1 MVQSFFF
8 YKNIEK
14 ESLILIYFLNIG
26 IYLINPNDMMRD
38 RRTFLK
44 KTLATTSILLPTG
57 LTRAFGQSQHH
68 GKGGKF
74 KPLILSTWD
83 HGMPA
88 NDKAWEVLME
98 TGDLVSAVEEGV
110 KITELDMDNLSVG
123 LQGLPDREGI
133 PTLDASI
140 MKGDGSCGSVAFVR
154 QVRHPISLARK
165 VMEATPHVL
174 LAGEGARQFAIAQGF
189 PMEEEVLSPKA
200 EEAYQKWKV
209 ESKYKPI
216 INIENHDTIG
226 MIALGVDGKLAGSCT
241 TSGLAFKMHGRVGD
255 SPIIGAGLYVDDEV
269 GAATATGLGESII
282 RICGSFLIV
291 ELMRQGRSPQE
302 ACEEAVKRLIA
313 KNEKDIKDIQAG
325 FLAINKDGE
334 YGAYAVQQGF
344 TYAMHYEG
352 GKDLLN
358 AGYKL

>member
-1 MVQSFFF
+1 M
-8 YKNIEK
+8 NIE
-14 ESLILIYFLNIG
+14 SLNYPFHMFDPNLIEMSN
-26 IYLINPNDMMRD
+26 
-38 RRTFLK
+38 RRSFLK
-44 KTLATTSILLPTG
+44 KTLASTTLLLPGSIITSC
-57 LTRAFGQSQHH
+57 AEPGQKNS
-68 GKGGKF
+68 GEKF

-83 HGMPA
+83 HGMLA

-98 TGDLVSAVEEGV
+98 TGNLVSAVEEGV
-110 KITELDMDNLSVG
+110 KVTELDMDNLSVG

-165 VMEATPHVL
+165 VMEETPHVM
-174 LAGEGARQFAIAQGF
+174 LAGEGARQFAIEQGF
-189 PMEEEVLSPKA
+189 PMEKEELSPKA
-200 EEAYQKWKV
+200 KELYEEWKV

-216 INIENHDTIG
+216 VNIENHDTIG
-226 MIALGVDGKLAGSCT
+226 MIALGPDGKLAGSCT
-241 TSGLAFKMHGRVGD
+241 TSGLAYKMHGRVGD

-291 ELMRQGRSPQE
+291 ELMRQGRTPQE
-302 ACEEAVKRLIA
+302 ACEEAVRRLIA
-313 KNEKDIKDIQAG
+313 KNSKDIKDIQAG
-325 FLAINKDGE
+325 FLAINKEGE

-344 TYAMHYEG
+344 TYAMHHSG
-352 GKDLLN
+352 GGNLLN
-358 AGYKL
+358 ATYKL

>member
-1 MVQSFFF
+1 MAQSFFF

-14 ESLILIYFLNIG
+14 ESLILPYFLNIG
-26 IYLINPNDMMRD
+26 FYLTNPHDMMSN
-38 RRTFLK
+38 RRSFLK
-44 KTLATTSILLPTG
+44 KTLASTSLLLPTG
-57 LTRAFGQSQHH
+57 LMSAVGQSQYPNADE
-68 GKGGKF
+68 KF

-88 NDKAWEVLME
+88 NDKAWEVLMAS
-98 TGDLVSAVEEGV
+98 GDLVAAVEEGV
-110 KITELDMDNLSVG
+110 KVTELDMDNLSVG

-165 VMEATPHVL
+165 VMEETPHVM
-174 LAGEGARQFAIAQGF
+174 LAGEGARQFAITQGF
-189 PMEEEVLSPKA
+189 PMEEEVLSPRA
-200 EEAYQKWKV
+200 EAAYQEWKV

-226 MIALGVDGKLAGSCT
+226 MIALGADGKLAGSCT

-302 ACEEAVKRLIA
+302 ACEEAVRRLIA
-313 KNEKDIKDIQAG
+313 KNEKNIKDIQAG

-344 TYAMHYEG
+344 TYARHYSG
-352 GKDLLN
+352 GSALLN
-358 AGYKL
+358 AGYKF

>member
-1 MVQSFFF
+1 M
-8 YKNIEK
+8 N
-14 ESLILIYFLNIG
+14 N
-26 IYLINPNDMMRD
+26 

-44 KTLATTSILLPTG
+44 KTLASTSLLLPAG
-57 LTRAFGQSQHH
+57 LITACRQSQDT
-68 GKGGKF
+68 GNREKF

-88 NDKAWEVLME
+88 NDRAWEVLME
-98 TGDLVSAVEEGV
+98 TGNLVSAVEEGV
-110 KITELDMDNLSVG
+110 KVTELDMENLSVG

-154 QVRHPISLARK
+154 QVRHPISLARN
-165 VMEATPHVL
+165 VMEETPHVML
-174 LAGEGARQFAIAQGF
+174 VGEGARQFAIAQGF
-189 PMEEEVLSPKA
+189 PMEVEILSPKA
-200 EEAYQKWKV
+200 EAAFQEWKV

-226 MIALGVDGKLAGSCT
+226 MIALGADGKLAGSCT

-255 SPIIGAGLYVDDEV
+255 SPIIGAGLFVDDEV

-302 ACEEAVKRLIA
+302 ACEEAVRRLIA
-313 KNEKDIKDIQAG
+313 KNAKDINDIQAG

-334 YGAYAVQQGF
+334 FGAFAVQQGF
-344 TYAMHYEG
+344 TFARHHSQG
-352 GKDLLN
+352 RDLLQ
-358 AGYKL
+358 AGFKM

>member
-1 MVQSFFF
+1 MLQ
-8 YKNIEK
+8 
-14 ESLILIYFLNIG
+14 
-26 IYLINPNDMMRD
+26 
-38 RRTFLK
+38 LK
-44 KTLATTSILLPTG
+44 KTDMSDRRSFIKKTLVSTSLLLP
-57 LTRAFGQSQHH
+57 
-68 GKGGKF
+68 GGILQACAETSNKEAGEKF

-88 NDKAWEVLME
+88 NDRAWEVLMQ

-110 KITELDMDNLSVG
+110 KVTELDMDNLSVG

-154 QVRHPISLARK
+154 QVKHPISLARK
-165 VMEATPHVL
+165 VMEETPHVM

-189 PMEEEVLSPKA
+189 EMEDETLSPKA
-200 EEAYQKWKV
+200 NEMYQEWKV
-209 ESKYKPI
+209 ESRYKPI

-226 MIALGVDGKLAGSCT
+226 MIALGADGKLAGSCT

-302 ACEEAVKRLIA
+302 ACEEAVRRLIA
-313 KNEKDIKDIQAG
+313 KNSKDIKDIQAG
-325 FLAINKDGE
+325 FLAINKEGE
-334 YGAYAVQQGF
+334 YGAFAVQKGF
-344 TYAMHYEG
+344 TFARHHSE
-352 GKDLLN
+352 GKDLLQ
-358 AGYKL
+358 AGFKM

>member
-1 MVQSFFF
+1 MFDP
-8 YKNIEK
+8 NLIEM
-14 ESLILIYFLNIG
+14 SN
-26 IYLINPNDMMRD
+26 
-38 RRTFLK
+38 RRSFLK
-44 KTLATTSILLPTG
+44 KTLASTTLLLPGSIITSC
-57 LTRAFGQSQHH
+57 AEPGQKNS
-68 GKGGKF
+68 GEKF

-83 HGMPA
+83 HGMLA

-98 TGDLVSAVEEGV
+98 TGNLVSAVEEGV
-110 KITELDMDNLSVG
+110 KVTELDMDNLSVG

-165 VMEATPHVL
+165 VMEETPHVM
-174 LAGEGARQFAIAQGF
+174 LAGEGARQFAIEQGF
-189 PMEEEVLSPKA
+189 PMEKEELSPKA
-200 EEAYQKWKV
+200 KELYEEWKV

-216 INIENHDTIG
+216 VNIENHDTIG
-226 MIALGVDGKLAGSCT
+226 MIALGPDGKLAGSCT
-241 TSGLAFKMHGRVGD
+241 TSGLAYKMHGRVGD

-291 ELMRQGRSPQE
+291 ELMRQGRTPQE
-302 ACEEAVKRLIA
+302 ACEEAVRRLIA
-313 KNEKDIKDIQAG
+313 KNSKDIKDIQAG
-325 FLAINKDGE
+325 FLAINKEGE

-344 TYAMHYEG
+344 TYAMHHSG
-352 GKDLLN
+352 GGNLLN
-358 AGYKL
+358 ATYKL

>member
-1 MVQSFFF
+1 MS
-8 YKNIEK
+8 N
-14 ESLILIYFLNIG
+14 
-26 IYLINPNDMMRD
+26 

-44 KTLATTSILLPTG
+44 KTLASTSLLLPAG
-57 LTRAFGQSQHH
+57 LIPACSQSQDT
-68 GKGGKF
+68 GKGEKF

-88 NDKAWEVLME
+88 NDRAWEVLME
-98 TGDLVSAVEEGV
+98 TGNLVSAVEEGV
-110 KITELDMDNLSVG
+110 KVTELDMENLSVG
-123 LQGLPDREGI
+123 LQGLPDREGV

-165 VMEATPHVL
+165 VMEETPHVM

-200 EEAYQKWKV
+200 EAAYQEWKV

-226 MIALGVDGKLAGSCT
+226 MIALGADGKLAGSCT

-302 ACEEAVKRLIA
+302 ACEEAVRRLIA
-313 KNEKDIKDIQAG
+313 KNAKDIKDIQAG

-334 YGAYAVQQGF
+334 YGAFAVHQGF
-344 TYAMHYEG
+344 TYARHHSQ
-352 GKDLLN
+352 GKDLLQ
-358 AGYKL
+358 AGFKM

>member
-1 MVQSFFF
+1 MFQF
-8 YKNIEK
+8 KK
-14 ESLILIYFLNIG
+14 
-26 IYLINPNDMMRD
+26 INMSD
-38 RRTFLK
+38 RRSFIK
-44 KTLATTSILLPTG
+44 KTIVSTSLLLP
-57 LTRAFGQSQHH
+57 
-68 GKGGKF
+68 GGILEACAQAPEENAGEKF

-88 NDKAWEVLME
+88 NEKAWEVLME
-98 TGDLVSAVEEGV
+98 TGNLVSAVEEGV
-110 KITELDMDNLSVG
+110 KVTELDMDNLSVG

-154 QVRHPISLARK
+154 QVKHPISLARK
-165 VMEATPHVL
+165 VMEETPHVM

-189 PMEEEVLSPKA
+189 KMEEEVLSPKA
-200 EEAYQKWKV
+200 NELFEEWKI
-209 ESKYKPI
+209 ESNYKPI

-226 MIALGVDGKLAGSCT
+226 MIALGADGKLAGSCT
-241 TSGLAFKMHGRVGD
+241 TSGLGFKMHGRVGD

-302 ACEEAVKRLIA
+302 ACEEAVRRLIA
-313 KNEKDIKDIQAG
+313 KNSKDIKDIQAG

-334 YGAYAVQQGF
+334 YGAFAVQKGF
-344 TYAMHYEG
+344 TFARHHSAG
-352 GKDLLN
+352 GDLLQ
-358 AGYKL
+358 AGFKM

>member
-1 MVQSFFF
+1 
-8 YKNIEK
+8 
-14 ESLILIYFLNIG
+14 
-26 IYLINPNDMMRD
+26 MMSN
-38 RRTFLK
+38 RRSFLK
-44 KTLATTSILLPTG
+44 KTLASTSLLLPTG
-57 LTRAFGQSQHH
+57 LIPAHSHSMHNDSGE
-68 GKGGKF
+68 KF

-88 NDKAWEVLME
+88 NDKAWEVLMG

-110 KITELDMDNLSVG
+110 KVTELDMENLSVG

-165 VMEATPHVL
+165 VMEETPHVM

-200 EEAYQKWKV
+200 EAAYQEWKV

-226 MIALGVDGKLAGSCT
+226 MIALGPDGKMAGSCT

-255 SPIIGAGLYVDDEV
+255 SPIIGAGLFVDDEV

-302 ACEEAVKRLIA
+302 ACEEAVRRLIA
-313 KNEKDIKDIQAG
+313 KNDKDIKDIQAG

-334 YGAYAVQQGF
+334 YGAFAVQKGF
-344 TYAMHYEG
+344 TYAMHHSKG
-352 GKDLLN
+352 GELISS
-358 AGYKL
+358 GHKL